1 MVVSY
6 WLITVNKALS
16 KKIKN
21 KNKTH
26 FPTTS
31 GEGIMISPKSCI
43 HWKSSTM
50 YTNTVDISQCNSIQF
65 EKCCNL
71 IGPVLTTELN
81 YIVKCPQ
88 CNMVVAQRNQK
99 TIEQVKPKVKQHH
112 QLEPT
117 S

>member
-1 MVVSY
+1 MQGAGYKEFQLVEGRHCCAGTVKKAKLLNELTLARPPHSCG
-6 WLITVNKALS
+6 ITV
-16 KKIKN
+16 
-21 KNKTH
+21 
-26 FPTTS
+26 
-31 GEGIMISPKSCI
+31 GIL
-43 HWKSSTM
+43 
-50 YTNTVDISQCNSIQF
+50 QCNSIQF

-112 QLEPT
+112 QL
-117 S
+117 